1 MSRRLLGLGVVLL
14 IGAALGGCS
23 LNFAPVQS
31 SEEYSQWDN
40 ELQSQSAQGGL
51 SADDLMGQIATQVPG
66 FGGMYLENGSLE
78 IYLQDLSTKDAV
90 VKVISQV
97 FGETRI
103 PGSSVHVHQASYK
116 FSSLKT
122 WQISMR
128 SLFKLGNVVFT
139 DVDETK
145 NRITVG
151 LASLSSAQDVLN
163 ELNAIGVPADA
174 VQILATDVFKPMATL
189 RSQIRPLIGG
199 IQINFPGYLCTYGF
213 TAIRAN
219 VVGFLTNS
227 HCTAKMG
234 GVQSTSY
241 WQPLQA
247 EDTYIGQE
255 TVDPQATSSRCPSYL
270 TGRICRYSD
279 SAFIRIT
286 GVTPAQGVIGR
297 TTGSGSITLSTSK
310 FRVVAE
316 SAALVGDLV
325 TKIGRTTGM
334 SQGRVSYT
342 CVDVGV
348 YGTNLVDLCQ
358 DVVNATVGAGD
369 SGSPVF
375 KITNSPLS
383 GDVKLYGI
391 LWGGNSAGTQ
401 LVYSPIANIQR
412 TDEMGVLKD
421 CAAAYSC

>member
-1 MSRRLLGLGVVLL
+1 MWKRLLVLGAVALM
-14 IGAALGGCS
+14 GAVLGGCS
-23 LNFAPVQS
+23 LNFDPIQS

-40 ELQSQSAQGGL
+40 ELQSQAAQAGL

-66 FGGMYLENGSLE
+66 FGGMYMENGSLE

-90 VKVISQV
+90 LKVISQI
-97 FGETRI
+97 FGDTRI
-103 PGSSVHVHQASYK
+103 SGSSVHVHQASYK

-128 SLFKLGNVVFT
+128 TLFKLGNVVFT

-145 NRITVG
+145 NRLTVG
-151 LASLSSAQDVLN
+151 LTSLSSAQDVLN
-163 ELNAIGVPADA
+163 ELNALHVPPDA
-174 VQILATDVFKPMATL
+174 VQIESASPFSLMATL
-189 RSQIRPLIGG
+189 RSNVRPLIGG
-199 IQINFPGYLCTYGF
+199 LQINFPGYLCTYGF
-213 TAIRAN
+213 TAIRSN
-219 VVGFLTNS
+219 VVGFVTNS

-234 GVQSTSY
+234 GVQNTSY

-247 EDTYIGQE
+247 DDTYIGQE
-255 TVDPQATSSRCPSYL
+255 TVDPQATSSRCPTYL
-270 TGRICRYSD
+270 TGKICRYSD

-286 GVTPAQGVIGR
+286 GVTPAQGVLGR
-297 TTGSGSITLSTSK
+297 TTGSGSITLATSK

-316 SAALVGDLV
+316 SAALVGEV
-325 TKIGRTTGM
+325 ATKIGRTTGM
-334 SQGRVSYT
+334 SQGKVVYT

-375 KITNSPLS
+375 RITNSPLS

-412 TDEMGVLKD
+412 SDELGTLKD
-421 CAAAYSC
+421 CATAFSC